1 MTIADTLVAM
11 GGGGLVAV
19 VVKGLF
25 DYFRPKHERDRS
37 KAEGDARLID
47 ATANIFTAT
56 VEDLRGEI
64 KDLRDRLSRVETEVV
79 DLRRERDHLIRE
91 NEDLR
96 GKLDLAHG
104 EIRQLQQLISSRS
117 RHGSADIEDPPLQP
131 PEGTANAE

>member
-1 MTIADTLVAM
+1 M

-19 VVKGLF
+19 IVKGLF
-25 DYFRPKHERDRS
+25 DYFRPKHERARS

-64 KDLRDRLSRVETEVV
+64 KDLRERLSRVETEVV

-91 NEDLR
+91 NDDLR
-96 GKLDLAHG
+96 GKLDLANG
-104 EIRQLQQLISSRS
+104 EIRQLRQVLESRA
-117 RHGSADIEDPPLQP
+117 RYDQDGIVEYPVLPT
-131 PEGTANAE
+131 PEGDDSDTPM